1 MIDCALRLDV
11 RPAPGAWI
19 VNPATSL
26 RWADLDGQW
35 LVFDAGSGQTHLLD
49 ALTAAVLGEVEG
61 EPVATAALVAVLAD
75 AMPGTSHESLAA
87 AVSTALNSLVVT
99 GMVEPSAA

>member
-1 MIDCALRLDV
+1 MIDHALRSDV
-11 RPAPGAWI
+11 HPARCAWI

-26 RWADLDGQW
+26 RWAELDGQW

-61 EPVATAALVAVLAD
+61 APVATAALVAVLAD
-75 AMPGTSHESLAA
+75 AMPGTSHESLTA
-87 AVSTALNSLVVT
+87 AVSAALNILVAT